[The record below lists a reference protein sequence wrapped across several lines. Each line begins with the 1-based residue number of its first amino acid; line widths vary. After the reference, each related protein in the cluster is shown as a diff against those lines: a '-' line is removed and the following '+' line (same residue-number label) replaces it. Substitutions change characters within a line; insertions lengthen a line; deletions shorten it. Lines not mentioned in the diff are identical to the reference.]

1 MAGMGGFTRPLV
13 SSLTNCWTT
22 RAAMG
27 TALTPAAPMQGL
39 ILLFLHAGPA
49 TAAKVSTSPQLD
61 MLAPMRFRSG
71 ARTAE
76 SADPWQ
82 RTSS

>member
-39 ILLFLHAGPA
+39 IFRPSWRKTFTILAKMIPPAVLKAKA
-49 TAAKVSTSPQLD
+49 TAP
-61 MLAPMRFRSG
+61 
-71 ARTAE
+71 
-76 SADPWQ
+76 ADVPP
-82 RTSS
+82 R